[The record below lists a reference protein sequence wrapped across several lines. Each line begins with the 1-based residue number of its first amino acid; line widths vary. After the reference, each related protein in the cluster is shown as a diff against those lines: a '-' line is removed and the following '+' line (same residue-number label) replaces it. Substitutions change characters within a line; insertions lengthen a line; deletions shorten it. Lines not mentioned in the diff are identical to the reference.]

1 MSSSAQLANAV
12 QGARAVAAQ
21 GDVRGAFALLDQ
33 ALDAATGTLGGDD
46 PDVLAATCVLAK
58 FHTDLGELGD
68 ARRLLEEG
76 LAAGYHRLGDGHAV
90 MLALSYEL
98 ARIADELGNVY
109 EAKRRYGQLTRLGPA
124 ALGEDHP
131 SVRAARRYL
140 GLPEPGGAFHV
151 PHQSAPAPFE
161 PLSAPTGTTTP
172 PATAVQAAAPD
183 GPAGAATWPV
193 EQRAAPVFRPE
204 PRNEAWSEPR
214 DEVRP
219 EPRDEVRPEP
229 RDEVRPAQREK
240 PWPAQRDEMR
250 PAQPAPA
257 PLWRHD
263 EHDDWDEPV
272 SPPAP
277 HRPDAPAGAG
287 WRQVDPGVL
296 QRPDTPP
303 WPSPAP
309 DEPTS
314 GGAFPTSGGAY
325 PTSGGA
331 HPTSGAPP
339 TSGGA
344 PVSGGAYPAGGAL
357 VQERAPWTLDQATP
371 PLPHGDAPRRR
382 SPFIALLVILVVAVL
397 GGVTAAVVSYV
408 AARPDRPAAERSE
421 PPPASAAPSRTGAG
435 QAGASGAAGDPKAPG
450 SLRLRDDKTSITLT
464 WTDPSKGSVPFIVA
478 GGQQGALRQLQ
489 VLAAGATTYTLNGLN
504 PKLDYCFTVAAVY
517 GTDSVALSDLACT
530 QRK

>member
-33 ALDAATGTLGGDD
+33 ALDGATGTLGGDD

-58 FHTDLGELGD
+58 FHTDLGELSD
-68 ARRLLEEG
+68 ARRVLEEG

-109 EAKRRYGQLTRLGPA
+109 EAKRRYGQLARLGPA

-140 GLPEPGGAFHV
+140 GLPEPAGAFHV

-172 PATAVQAAAPD
+172 SQP
-183 GPAGAATWPV
+183 TWPV
-193 EQRAAPVFRPE
+193 DQRAGRPPGRSAASVDDRPIFQPE
-204 PRNEAWSEPR
+204 SRQ
-214 DEVRP
+214 EV
-219 EPRDEVRPEP
+219 
-229 RDEVRPAQREK
+229 
-240 PWPAQRDEMR
+240 W
-250 PAQPAPA
+250 PAQPAA
-257 PLWRHD
+257 TVHEPLWRPD
-263 EHDDWDEPV
+263 EHDDWDDEPV
-272 SPPAP
+272 SPPRETPRETRQEALQGTG
-277 HRPDAPAGAG
+277 DAD
-287 WRQVDPGVL
+287 WQQVDQGVL
-296 QRPDTPP
+296 QRPDTPA
-303 WPSPAP
+303 WPSPTPAVDPTSGAP
-309 DEPTS
+309 YPTS

-331 HPTSGAPP
+331 AVRELP
-339 TSGGA
+339 
-344 PVSGGAYPAGGAL
+344 
-357 VQERAPWTLDQATP
+357 PWTLDQATEP
-371 PLPHGDAPRRR
+371 YVPVLPEPLIEPGIPRRR
-382 SPFIALLVILVVAVL
+382 SPLVALLVILVVAVL
-397 GGVTAAVVSYV
+397 GGITAAVVSFV
-408 AARPDRPAAERSE
+408 AARPDRPATARQDGQV
-421 PPPASAAPSRTGAG
+421 PPSAAASGPAG
-435 QAGASGAAGDPKAPG
+435 AGASGAATGNPKAPG

-464 WTDPSKGSVPFIVA
+464 WTDPSNGSVPFIVA

-489 VLAAGATTYTLNGLN
+489 VLAAGTTTYTLNGLS
-504 PKLDYCFTVAAVY
+504 PKPNYCFTVAAVY

>member
-21 GDVRGAFALLDQ
+21 GDVRGAFTLLDQ
-33 ALDAATGTLGGDD
+33 ALDGASGTLGGDD

-58 FHTDLGELGD
+58 FHTDLGELGN

-109 EAKRRYGQLTRLGPA
+109 EAKRRYGQLARLGPA
-124 ALGEDHP
+124 TLGEDHP

-140 GLPEPGGAFHV
+140 GLPEPEGAFHV

-172 PATAVQAAAPD
+172 AQPTWPVDQRAGQ
-183 GPAGAATWPV
+183 PAGADQPRPWTTGRSSTRSRARRTRP
-193 EQRAAPVFRPE
+193 RSRGPRRGDPRSRTTGTASRGTPARRHSTGPAAPTGSRWTTACCNARTRRPG
-204 PRNEAWSEPR
+204 
-214 DEVRP
+214 RP
-219 EPRDEVRPEP
+219 PTPP
-229 RDEVRPAQREK
+229 TRPAAT
-240 PWPAQRDEMR
+240 PTR
-250 PAQPAPA
+250 PAAA
-257 PLWRHD
+257 ARY
-263 EHDDWDEPV
+263 
-272 SPPAP
+272 
-277 HRPDAPAGAG
+277 
-287 WRQVDPGVL
+287 
-296 QRPDTPP
+296 
-303 WPSPAP
+303 
-309 DEPTS
+309 PTS

-325 PTSGGA
+325 PTSGD
-331 HPTSGAPP
+331 
-339 TSGGA
+339 
-344 PVSGGAYPAGGAL
+344 AYPSNGAFPSAA
-357 VQERAPWTLDQATP
+357 VQERAPWTPGPDAP
-371 PLPHGDAPRRR
+371 PLPLPAEQHAARRR
-382 SPFIALLVILVVAVL
+382 SPLVALLVILIVAVL
-397 GGVTAAVVSYV
+397 GGITAAVVSFV
-408 AARPDRPAAERSE
+408 VARPDPPAARQQDQ
-421 PPPASAAPSRTGAG
+421 PPSGAAPSQSGPTG
-435 QAGASGAAGDPKAPG
+435 QAAQSGAAAGNPKAPG
-450 SLRLRDDKTSITLT
+450 ALKLRDDKTSITLT

-504 PKLDYCFTVAAVY
+504 PKLDYCFTVAAIY